1 MPGDREPVRAVVV
14 EILPSLAYRLEVE
27 GSRAEVIAHP
37 AGAAGKNYVRLR
49 LRDVVLVELSA
60 EDPGR
65 GRVVRVL
72 QS

>member
-1 MPGDREPVRAVVV
+1 MRAVVV

-37 AGAAGKNYVRLR
+37 AKAAEKNFVRLR
-49 LRDVVLVELSA
+49 IRDVVLVALSP
-60 EDPGR
+60 EDPAR
-65 GRVVRVL
+65 GRIVSLV